1 MSNDL
6 NPLAE
11 ELNQTIRKE
20 NPSVFGMLSKKG
32 KRIYF
37 PSRGILAQGMAAKG
51 KEINATLGEAYT
63 DQGTPLVLPSLLRH
77 LNIEAGEAFPYAPSF
92 GLMPLRQ
99 RWQSLQREKNPSWKA
114 KNLESSLP
122 VVTCGLTHGLST
134 AGYLFCEEGDEIITA
149 DLYWDNYELV
159 FDNGYGANLKKFNLF
174 RDDAIDLESFRNT
187 LMSGKT
193 GKKIVLLNF
202 PNNPSGYSPT
212 REEADAITS
221 IIRECAE
228 SGNQVLVLLDDA
240 YFGLSFEKEAMNES
254 LFSSLIDL
262 HERVLAVKIDG
273 VTKEEYA
280 WGFRLGFISYGIKGG
295 NRSLYEALA
304 AKTGG
309 AVRGCVSNAPHLSQS
324 LVLKAL
330 QSPEYEVEKRI
341 NAAKIEERYRKV
353 KEILAKRPEMSEFF
367 SPLPFNSGYF
377 MCIRLKKHDAEV
389 IRQRLLNEYSTGLI
403 AFRENG
409 LLRIAFSS
417 LAADRMD
424 RLFDNIYQACRR

>member
-1 MSNDL
+1 MKSNM

-11 ELNQTIRKE
+11 ELNQTISKE
-20 NPSVFGMLSKKG
+20 SPTVFNLLSRKG

-37 PSRGILAQGMAAKG
+37 PSKGILAQGMAAKG

-63 DQGTPLVLPSLLRH
+63 DQGTPLVLPSLAQH
-77 LNIEAGEAFPYAPSF
+77 LDIGAGEAFPYAPSY

-99 RWQSLQREKNPSWKA
+99 RWQALQREKNQLLKT

-134 AGYLFCEEGDEIITA
+134 VGYLFCEEGDEIVTA

-159 FDNGYGANLKKFNLF
+159 FDNGFGATLRPFNLF
-174 RDDAIDLESFRNT
+174 KNDAFDLESFRNT
-187 LMSGKT
+187 LMGGKK
-193 GKKIVLLNF
+193 GKKIILLNF

-212 REEADAITS
+212 QEEARTIVAVIK
-221 IIRECAE
+221 ECAE
-228 SGNQVLVLLDDA
+228 AGNQLLVILDDA
-240 YFGLSFEKEAMNES
+240 YFGLSFEKEAINES

-262 HERVLAVKIDG
+262 HEQVLTVKIDG

-280 WGFRLGFISYGIKGG
+280 WGFRVGFISYGIKCGG
-295 NRSLYEALA
+295 KALYDALA

-309 AVRGCVSNAPHLSQS
+309 AVRGCISNAPHLSQS

-330 QSPEYEVEKRI
+330 QSSEYEIEKRI

-353 KEILAKRPEMSEFF
+353 KEILGKRPELSEYFDA
-367 SPLPFNSGYF
+367 LPFNSGYF
-377 MCIRLKKHDAEV
+377 MCIRLKKHNAEE
-389 IRQRLLNEYSTGLI
+389 IRQKLLNEYNTGLI
-403 AFRENG
+403 AFQEKG

-417 LAADRMD
+417 LAAEKMD